1 MMDKKSRNMVL
12 TVLFLGVLVGALDIA
27 IVGPALPAIGKAF
40 GIDERGLAWVF
51 NIYVLFSLS
60 GSPIMAKLSDR
71 FGRRPIY
78 MLDIALFGVGS
89 LVVALS
95 PTFEVML
102 LGRAM
107 QGLSAGGIFPIASAV
122 IGDTFPEEK
131 QGSALGLIG
140 AVFGL
145 AFIVGPIL
153 SGILLL
159 WSWHWLFLINIPIVL
174 LVIRLGWNIL
184 PATRRTQ
191 KPPPFDFAGMV
202 ALIVALGG
210 LTLFISQLDAGNLV
224 NSLVSLQVWPFLLL
238 TVLAIPLFLWLERR
252 AADPIIH
259 PRLLATRQ
267 LILANTLTA
276 GAGLGEATL
285 VFLPAL
291 AVAAFKVSESVA
303 SLLLFPVVLAMAF
316 SSPLVGRLLD
326 RWGSKRV
333 VIFGTATF
341 TVGVFLL
348 GLLGNQMWAYITS
361 GVIIGLGLGGLL
373 GAPLRYIML
382 KEAPLEFR
390 AAAQGMITASAG
402 VGQLIGGAMVGA
414 VAASQGGGANGYT
427 LAYLCVGFVS
437 LVLVFLALGL
447 KSRYEEKKGLNTLA
461 ERDPALAR

>member
-60 GSPIMAKLSDR
+60 GSSIMAKLSDR